1 MIIEPIA
8 NSNNQQNNAPMASE
22 VHYKEAMNKTINER
36 PVEDVGNDT
45 SKKAGGDNN
54 RDKTTTETIIDKDK
68 VVVFTRYDGDGNVV
82 NKVPPGYIARI

>member
-22 VHYKEAMNKTINER
+22 VHYKEVMNKTIKER

-45 SKKAGGDNN
+45 SKKADDKKNN
-54 RDKTTTETIIDKDK
+54 ETTTETIIDKDK
-68 VVVFTRYDGDGNVV
+68 IVVFTRYDEEGNII
-82 NKVPPGYIARI
+82 NKVPPGYVTKA

>member
-22 VHYKEAMNKTINER
+22 VHYKEVMNKTIKER

-45 SKKAGGDNN
+45 SKEASN
-54 RDKTTTETIIDKDK
+54 RNSDETTTKTIIDKDK
-68 VVVFTRYDGDGNVV
+68 IVVFTRYDEEGNII
-82 NKVPPGYIARI
+82 NKVPPGYVTKA